1 MKKRALRK
9 ERTLNLW
16 QVVEGVL
23 GHAVVPDLKVTVV
36 AGGVAG
42 GTDPGNLL
50 ALVDMIAHRYQQA
63 AVMAVVGD
71 IPVAMADLNQVA
83 IAAIHPA

>member
-50 ALVDMIAHRYQQA
+50 ALVDMIAHRY
-63 AVMAVVGD
+63 M
-71 IPVAMADLNQVA
+71 ILICSA
-83 IAAIHPA
+83 ICLLLLLF